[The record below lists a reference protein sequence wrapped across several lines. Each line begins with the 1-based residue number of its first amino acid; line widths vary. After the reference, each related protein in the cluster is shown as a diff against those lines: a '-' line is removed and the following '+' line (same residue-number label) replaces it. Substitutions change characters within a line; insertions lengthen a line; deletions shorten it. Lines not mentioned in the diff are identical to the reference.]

1 MRKCRAIDMAT
12 AASSQGF
19 SQGGIRSS
27 DWFSET
33 LPRAQEA
40 HLRPG
45 GGQALLWSPARPVE
59 MWGMVRASALPFKDQ
74 RASRRPVLLRGVCP
88 YCHSAPRGLAW
99 VVVPLSVSLRP
110 DPGPFISSDLHHLP
124 WSPGPQF

>member
-1 MRKCRAIDMAT
+1 MDMVT

-33 LPRAQEA
+33 LPRAQGA

-45 GGQALLWSPARPVE
+45 CREP
-59 MWGMVRASALPFKDQ
+59 
-74 RASRRPVLLRGVCP
+74 RREHP
-88 YCHSAPRGLAW
+88 SAPYVGVQNLSMSLVGPKDWSTSERSVQREGRRCCTLTLQRPG
-99 VVVPLSVSLRP
+99 PLSLSLKSNS
-110 DPGPFISSDLHHLP
+110 GLSTSSDPNLGLLCP
-124 WSPGPQF
+124 LDLNSAPPDS